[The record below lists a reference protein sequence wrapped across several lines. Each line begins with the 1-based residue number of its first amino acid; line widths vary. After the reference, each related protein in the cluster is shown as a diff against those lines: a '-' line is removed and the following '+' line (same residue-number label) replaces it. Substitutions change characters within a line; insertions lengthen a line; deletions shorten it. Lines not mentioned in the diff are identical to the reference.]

1 MKKHKHKILTLAAL
15 MAIATFIIH
24 LSNRIIAAAAQL
36 KEMLDVSS
44 RNFYEWRFGKVYYTK
59 KGKGT
64 PILLI
69 HDIFPGAS
77 GYEWSRIEKH
87 LSLEHTVYTV
97 DLLGCGRSEK
107 PGITYTN
114 FLYVQMICD
123 FIKNVIGEKTDVIA
137 NGFSGSFVTMAC
149 HNEKE
154 CFDKIMLI
162 NPPSLSMI
170 SQMPSKKDKLLKFFL
185 EIPVF
190 GTLVYHMIVS
200 HESTSTLFIE
210 KMYFNPF
217 HVDEDM
223 VDAYYEAAHKGG
235 CYAKYLYASLASKYM
250 NTNINHAL
258 KSIDN
263 SIYIVQGEG
272 EFNRES
278 VSDDYRRMNPAIEIS
293 VIKGTKHFPHVEG
306 PEHFLE
312 QIGIF
317 F

>member
-15 MAIATFIIH
+15 MTIATFIIH

-69 HDIFPGAS
+69 HDIFPGGS
-77 GYEWSRIEKH
+77 GYEWSRVEKH

-278 VSDDYRRMNPAIEIS
+278 VSDDYRRMNPAIETS
-293 VIKGTKHFPHVEG
+293 VIKGTKHFPHVEDS
-306 PEHFLE
+306 EHFLE

>member
-1 MKKHKHKILTLAAL
+1 MKKHKHKILTFAAL
-15 MAIATFIIH
+15 MTIATFIIH

-69 HDIFPGAS
+69 HDMLPGAS
-77 GYEWSRIEKH
+77 GYEWSRIEKQ

-123 FIKNVIGEKTDVIA
+123 FIKNVIGEKTDVIT

-154 CFDKIMLI
+154 CFNKIMLV
-162 NPPSLSMI
+162 NPPNLSQI

-200 HESTSTLFIE
+200 HEGTSTLFIE

-217 HVDEDM
+217 HVNEDM
-223 VDAYYEAAHKGG
+223 VDAYYEASHRGG

-263 SIYIVQGEG
+263 SIYIVQGEAECNG
-272 EFNRES
+272 NS
-278 VSDDYRRMNPAIEIS
+278 IADDYRRINPAIETS
-293 VIKGTKHFPHVEG
+293 VIKGTKHYPHVEDS
-306 PEHFLE
+306 EHFLE
-312 QIGIF
+312 QVGIF

>member
-64 PILLI
+64 PVLLI
-69 HDIFPGAS
+69 HDIFPGGS

-170 SQMPSKKDKLLKFFL
+170 SQMPSKKDKLLKFLL

-278 VSDDYRRMNPAIEIS
+278 VSDDYRRMNPAIETS
-293 VIKGTKHFPHVEG
+293 VIKGTKHFPHVEDS
-306 PEHFLE
+306 EHFLE